1 MSKLFSPFT
10 LRNTTFKNRIFVSP
24 MCQYSATDGLPNNWH
39 LVNYGSRAVGGASLV
54 IVEATAIAPEGR
66 ITPHC
71 TGIWSDAHTEAFRPI
86 VEFVKQQGAIPGI
99 QIAHAGRKASCDT
112 PWNDGKFLSKEK
124 GGWQTVAPSAIAV
137 TPEHGT
143 PVALSTAEID
153 EIKHLFLAAAKR
165 ALDAGFEVLELH
177 CAHGYLLHE
186 FLSPLS
192 NQRADEYGGSLENR
206 CRLALDIAKQLRDFW
221 PQDKA
226 MFVRISASDW
236 VEGGW
241 DIAQSIQLSTWLK
254 QIGIDLIDCSSGG
267 LILDAKIP
275 VGAGYQ
281 TAFATAIRNEANI
294 ATGAVGMITE
304 PVQAEHIL
312 MTDQADVVLLA
323 RELLRDPYWPLRA
336 AKELKADI
344 TWPVQYVRAKR
355 S

>member
-24 MCQYSATDGLPNNWH
+24 MCQYSATDGLPNSWH

-54 IVEATAIAPEGR
+54 IVEATAIVPEGR

-112 PWNDGKFLSKEK
+112 PWNDGKFLSKDK

-192 NQRADEYGGSLENR
+192 NQRADEYGGNLENR

-241 DIAQSIQLSTWLK
+241 DIEQSVQLSKWLK

-267 LILDAKIP
+267 LILDAQIP

-312 MTDQADVVLLA
+312 MTEQADVVLLA